1 MPRAEV
7 ALAAA
12 GEAPAVARTT
22 KRTDLDGQL
31 STLGNQIGY
40 GRKFRPKRSQFVLI
54 ALAVLGF
61 WLVIVF
67 GRALT
72 ELNEVTARQALVT
85 GETQTLQGRLDASRR
100 ELELVQTDSFQSLQA
115 RSFGMG
121 EPGEV
126 EFSIQGRHTGLP
138 IIPLGSAAAT
148 VSSGSPLDA
157 WLDLLFGD

>member
-1 MPRAEV
+1 MPRPAV

-12 GEAPAVARTT
+12 GEASAAAPST
-22 KRTDLDGQL
+22 KRTDLDEQL
-31 STLGNQIGY
+31 STLGKQIGY

-72 ELNEVTARQALVT
+72 ELNEVTARQAVVV
-85 GETQTLQGRLDASRR
+85 GETQALQLRLEAGRR
-100 ELELVQTDSFQSLQA
+100 ELQLVQTDSFQALQA

-121 EPGEV
+121 EPGEIV
-126 EFSIQGRHTGLP
+126 FSLQGADTGLP
-138 IIPLGSAAAT
+138 IIPLGSATAAAPA
-148 VSSGSPLDA
+148 GSPLDA

>member
-1 MPRAEV
+1 MPRAIV

-12 GEAPAVARTT
+12 GEAPVARTT
-22 KRTDLDGQL
+22 KRAVLDEQL

-40 GRKFRPKRSQFVLI
+40 GRNFRPKRSQLVLL

-85 GETQTLQGRLDASRR
+85 GETQALEARLDAGRR
-100 ELELVQTDSFQSLQA
+100 ELELVQTDSFQGLQA

-121 EPGEV
+121 EAGEV
-126 EFSIQGRHTGLP
+126 VFTIQGRHTGLP
-138 IIPLGSAAAT
+138 IIPLGNAAAT
-148 VSSGSPLDA
+148 VSAGSPLDA